1 MRIVG
6 CGSSFFSIDKR
17 QPGTHVTELM
27 AQELGAEL
35 ISLAKPGSS
44 NFAIRLQL
52 DTAIKLKPDLI
63 LFEFTNAQKVD
74 LPLSV
79 LNKHSQYRNSEGAN
93 NLRYTGYEN
102 VIPSVIDSTKESI
115 VSDGIKNFIDGQCF
129 PENTALTRTS
139 RQALQYWFTEL
150 YDEQI
155 KYHQDYYICSSVF
168 SALDASGIPY
178 VWCRGDLCMFDWSL
192 YQHEVPEAGNPW
204 IGWTDPGQL
213 SVYHTTPAR
222 QQEIFKHWLDT
233 YKRSW
238 Q

>member
-1 MRIVG
+1 MKIVS
-6 CGSSFFSIDKR
+6 CGSSFFSLDKY
-17 QPGTHVTELM
+17 QPKTHLSELM

-35 ISLAKPGSS
+35 VSLAKPGSS

-52 DTAIKLKPDLI
+52 DTAIKMKPDLI

-79 LNKHSQYRNSEGAN
+79 LGEDYRYDARNGAD
-93 NLRYTGYEN
+93 NLRYTNYDN
-102 VIPSVIDSTKESI
+102 IVPSVIDHAKAS
-115 VSDGIKNFIDGQCF
+115 VLSDGIKNFIDGQCF
-129 PENTALTRTS
+129 RENTALTKTS

-168 SALDASGIPY
+168 SALDNSKIPY

-192 YQHEVPEAGNPW
+192 YNNEVGEEGNPW

-213 SVYHTTPAR
+213 SVYHTTPQK
-222 QQEIFKHWLDT
+222 QQELFAHWLET
-233 YKRSW
+233 YRKNW
-238 Q
+238 L